1 MKIVKG
7 ITGSLFFL
15 LLACG
20 GGGSDEPEPEPQPD
34 PPAAATLVFPGN
46 NTECTEG
53 EIISPTQSRITFEW
67 NLSQNT
73 DSYELV
79 VRNLNTNSELST
91 TTNTNEATLSVNRGT
106 PYEWQVVSRA
116 NGVSETAASPTWRFY
131 NEGPGVENYAPF
143 PAQAIAPARGAHL
156 ETTSEVTLEWS
167 GSDVDDDI
175 DGYEIALG
183 TDPAALEPAGTTG
196 VGETSLTVPVA
207 AATTYYWRVTTLDS
221 AGNSSESELF
231 EFLVQ

>member
-20 GGGSDEPEPEPQPD
+20 GGGSDDREPEPQPD
-34 PPAAATLVFPGN
+34 PPSAATLIFPGN

-53 EIISPTQSRITFEW
+53 EIISPTQSRITFQW

-73 DSYELV
+73 DSYELI

-106 PYEWQVVSRA
+106 PYQWQVVSRA

-156 ETTSEVTLEWS
+156 ETASEVTLEWS
-167 GSDVDDDI
+167 GSDVDGDI
-175 DGYEIALG
+175 EGYEVFLG
-183 TDPAALEPAGTTG
+183 TGPGALESVGTTG
-196 VGETSLTVPVA
+196 AGETTLTVPVA
-207 AATTYYWRVTTLDS
+207 AATTYYWRVTTSDS
-221 AGNSSESELF
+221 VGNSSESELF